1 MYYIISNVDK
11 NTSGRELCTR
21 ARRAR
26 SYIVMGAHGRIIEI
40 IIHAR
45 TNIDILLRAHA
56 FMIKYCTARDM
67 IYITRTY
74 AMILSYTCVYV
85 IFDYCVCGEIL

>member
-26 SYIVMGAHGRIIEI
+26 SYIVMSAHGRIIEI
-40 IIHAR
+40 IMHAR

-56 FMIKYCTARDM
+56 FMIKYCTFTRYD
-67 IYITRTY
+67 IYYPHIRNDI
-74 AMILSYTCVYV
+74 ILHV
-85 IFDYCVCGEIL
+85 CVCDI